1 MLQKMLLVCTS
12 EQFQPEKEYILHVL
26 LGEMLGIAYRV
37 EYKPGDRHVL
47 QLPNGSELI
56 IKDGFPDLHR
66 MGLEGWQMPAEGDW
80 NPSTFDPFATAF
92 YLLTRSEERQIM
104 TRDKHGRFP
113 VAQSLAW
120 KHGFL
125 QRPVVNE
132 WADRIWDA
140 LLRLGWK
147 GERKS
152 RQFRMSIS
160 CDVDHPRLWWSEFD
174 RLKTL
179 AGAVFKRGD
188 LQEAGYWFKNH
199 MFRQKDPYDV
209 FDEWMDLFEKN
220 GHKAQFNFM
229 GQRPASSDCWYPLN
243 HSFIKN
249 LITKMTARGH
259 TIGFHP
265 SYEAFEDQEAF
276 KRELASLQDI
286 SPVEI
291 VAGRQHYLRFSVP
304 ETWKMWEGS
313 GLKEDSTLGYPEQ
326 VGFRAGICHD
336 YPVFDLE
343 TRKMLRLREKPL
355 IAMDVTLAQYQ
366 QLTPQQALESLLQ
379 LRKTVEKHQGD
390 YTLLWHN
397 SSWNS
402 PFWENWK
409 AVFRSM
415 V

>member
-1 MLQKMLLVCTS
+1 
-12 EQFQPEKEYILHVL
+12 
-26 LGEMLGIAYRV
+26 
-37 EYKPGDRHVL
+37 
-47 QLPNGSELI
+47 
-56 IKDGFPDLHR
+56 
-66 MGLEGWQMPAEGDW
+66 
-80 NPSTFDPFATAF
+80 
-92 YLLTRSEERQIM
+92 
-104 TRDKHGRFP
+104 
-113 VAQSLAW
+113 
-120 KHGFL
+120 
-125 QRPVVNE
+125 
-132 WADRIWDA
+132 
-140 LLRLGWK
+140 
-147 GERKS
+147 
-152 RQFRMSIS
+152 
-160 CDVDHPRLWWSEFD
+160 
-174 RLKTL
+174 
-179 AGAVFKRGD
+179 
-188 LQEAGYWFKNH
+188 
-199 MFRQKDPYDV
+199 
-209 FDEWMDLFEKN
+209 
-220 GHKAQFNFM
+220 
-229 GQRPASSDCWYPLN
+229 
-243 HSFIKN
+243 
-249 LITKMTARGH
+249 MTARGH

-265 SYEAFEDQEAF
+265 SYEAFEDREAF